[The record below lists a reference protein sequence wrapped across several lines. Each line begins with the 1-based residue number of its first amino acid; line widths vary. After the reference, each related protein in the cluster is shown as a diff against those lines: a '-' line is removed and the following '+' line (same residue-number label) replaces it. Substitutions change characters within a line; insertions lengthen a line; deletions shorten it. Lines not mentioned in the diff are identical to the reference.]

1 MRKPF
6 IAGNWKMFKNKSE
19 AVKFA
24 DQFKSIYKNKNVD
37 TVICA
42 PFVHLQRLVERV
54 GHERLGGDGFDE
66 GVSHFLE

>member
-24 DQFKSIYKNKNVD
+24 DQFKSIYKNKNVEK
-37 TVICA
+37 I
-42 PFVHLQRLVERV
+42 LLV
-54 GHERLGGDGFDE
+54 LLKILI
-66 GVSHFLE
+66 SYLPQTL